1 VVKRV
6 IKNKI
11 KKDLFLIYVVYFSR
25 AAVYLL
31 LLPLLIRRLDEGWAL
46 VAVILSFI
54 QISVTAIEFGF
65 GVSATRS
72 VAQNADSTPLLK
84 EIVSSIIFL
93 QCMIFLGVV
102 IVSVPLIYL
111 PMVQNTNHF
120 LLIILIIF
128 FQGVTPLWFLKGVED
143 LVFLTISEVL
153 SRIVT
158 LFVVYFF
165 VNSVDDI
172 DIVYLAYFMGA
183 IIPTLA
189 SYGYILNKYTYG
201 IEIPKTFKVTI
212 DRMKGGFLFFSVR
225 MSGMF
230 VGVGGSLILG
240 TAGYMKMAGAFAIA
254 ERILS
259 GIRSILVP
267 AWDVLFPKAV
277 SLLSS
282 NSKEADKFKKKS
294 TIAMIIFSLLI
305 GIMLFLTASPI
316 VLYFSG
322 ETNENIVSIVRI
334 MSIVPLIVSVING
347 FGLNYLVTNGR
358 DKSFS
363 FSIFLGA
370 FTYLILLKFL
380 VSYGDAYIN
389 LNLLAYSNIIS
400 LILSMA
406 LVLFFLKKAS

>member
-1 VVKRV
+1 M

-11 KKDLFLIYVVYFSR
+11 KKNLFLIYVVYFSR

-31 LLPLLIRRLDEGWAL
+31 LLPLLIRRLDDGWSQ

-72 VAQNADSTPLLK
+72 VAQSADSTHLLK
-84 EIVSSIIFL
+84 EIVSSIIIL
-93 QCMIFLGVV
+93 QCVIFLGIV
-102 IVSVPLIYL
+102 IVSIPLIYL
-111 PMVQNTNHF
+111 PMVQNTSHS
-120 LLIILIIF
+120 LLIVLIIF
-128 FQGVTPLWFLKGVED
+128 FQGVTPLWFLKGVGD
-143 LVFLTISEVL
+143 LVFLVISEVL

-165 VNSVDDI
+165 VNSADDI
-172 DIVYLAYFMGA
+172 DIVYLAYLIGA
-183 IIPTLA
+183 IIPTLV

-201 IEIPKTFKVTI
+201 VEIPKTFKVII
-212 DRMKGGFLFFSVR
+212 DRMKDGFLFFSIR
-225 MSGMF
+225 MSGRF

-240 TAGYMKMAGAFAIA
+240 SAGYMKMAGAYAIA

-267 AWDVLFPKAV
+267 AWDILFPKVV

-294 TIAMIIFSLLI
+294 TIAMIVFSLLI
-305 GIMLFLTASPI
+305 SIMLFLTASPI
-316 VLYFSG
+316 VFYFSG
-322 ETNENIVSIVRI
+322 ETNENIISIVRI

-347 FGLNYLVTNGR
+347 FGLNYLVTNER

-363 FSIFLGA
+363 FSIFFGA
-370 FTYLILLKFL
+370 FAYLILLKFL

-389 LNLLAYSNIIS
+389 LNLLAYSNVIS
-400 LILSMA
+400 LILSMI
-406 LVLFFLKKAS
+406 LVLYFLKKAP